1 MKTGDFLA
9 ESKSKRLISLD
20 AFRGI
25 TIASMILVNN
35 PGSWGAIYHPLGH
48 AKWHGWTLT
57 DLIFPFFLF
66 IVGVAIVFS
75 FSKRIEVGQ
84 SRKKIYLKVLKRTLI
99 LFGLGLLLNAFPFFH
114 LSTLRIPGVL
124 QRIAITYAIAS
135 IIVLNTNIK
144 WQAYIACSLLIFY
157 WMIMKLVPV
166 PGYGA
171 GVLEPQGNLC
181 GFIDGILLSGHTW
194 INAPAKGFDP
204 EGLLSTIP
212 AISSV
217 LLGVLTG
224 HWLKTEKSDLEK
236 VVMLFV
242 VGIAA
247 IVLGEIMSI
256 WFPINKN
263 LWSSSYTVFTAG
275 MALLFLGMCY
285 WLIDIKGYRKW
296 ATPFLIFGSN
306 AIAIYTLSS
315 LLARAMVFWWKIP
328 QQDGSAISLKTFLY
342 RILFESW
349 VSPINASLFYALTYI
364 LIWLV
369 LMTIL
374 YRKKIFIKI

>member
-1 MKTGDFLA
+1 MGDFLV
-9 ESKSKRLISLD
+9 EKKSKRLISLD

-35 PGSWGAIYHPLGH
+35 AGNWSAVYPPLEH

-66 IVGVAIVFS
+66 IVGVAIVFA
-75 FSKRIEVGQ
+75 FSKRIDTGQ
-84 SRKKIYLKVLKRTLI
+84 SKKKLYLKILKRTLI

-114 LSTLRIPGVL
+114 LSTWRIPGVL

-144 WQAYIACSLLIFY
+144 WQAYIAAGLLIIY
-157 WMIMKLVPV
+157 WIIMKLVPV

-181 GFIDGILLSGHTW
+181 GFIDGILLKGHTW
-194 INAPAKGFDP
+194 MYAPAKGFDP

-217 LLGVLTG
+217 LFGVLTG
-224 HWLKTEKSDLEK
+224 HWLKAKKSNLEK

-247 IVLGEIMSI
+247 IILGEIISI

-263 LWSSSYTVFTAG
+263 LWSSSYTVFTTG

-285 WLIDIKGYRKW
+285 WLIDIKGYKKW
-296 ATPFLIFGSN
+296 TIPFLVFGSN
-306 AIAIYTLSS
+306 AITVYTLSG
-315 LLARAMVFWWKIP
+315 LLAKAMVYLVEDSTTRW
-328 QQDGSAISLKTFLY
+328 QRNISKNFF
-342 RILFESW
+342 IQ
-349 VSPINASLFYALTYI
+349 N
-364 LIWLV
+364 
-369 LMTIL
+369 TI
-374 YRKKIFIKI
+374 

>member
-1 MKTGDFLA
+1 MGDFLVKK
-9 ESKSKRLISLD
+9 KSKRLISLD

-35 PGSWGAIYHPLGH
+35 AGNWSAVYPPLEH

-66 IVGVAIVFS
+66 IVGVAIVFA
-75 FSKRIEVGQ
+75 FSKRIESGQ
-84 SRKKIYLKVLKRTLI
+84 SKKKLYLKILKRTLI

-114 LSTLRIPGVL
+114 LSTWRIPGVL

-144 WQAYIACSLLIFY
+144 WQAYIAASLLIIY
-157 WMIMKLVPV
+157 WIIMKLVPV

-181 GFIDGILLSGHTW
+181 GFIDGILLKGHTW
-194 INAPAKGFDP
+194 MYAPAKGFDP

-217 LLGVLTG
+217 LFGVLTG
-224 HWLKTEKSDLEK
+224 HWLKTKKSNLEK

-256 WFPINKN
+256 WFHINKN

-285 WLIDIKGYRKW
+285 WLIDIKGYKKW
-296 ATPFLIFGSN
+296 TTPFLVFGSN
-306 AIAIYTLSS
+306 AITVYTISS
-315 LLARAMVFWWKIP
+315 LLARAMVYWWKIP
-328 QQDGSAISLKTFLY
+328 QQDGSVISLKTFLY
-342 RILFESW
+342 RTLFESW
-349 VSPINASLFYALTYI
+349 MSPINASLFYALTYV
-364 LIWLV
+364 LIWFG
-369 LMTIL
+369 LMAIL
-374 YRKKIFIKI
+374 YKKKIFIKI

>member
-1 MKTGDFLA
+1 MGDFLV
-9 ESKSKRLISLD
+9 EKKSKRLISLD

-35 PGSWGAIYHPLGH
+35 AGNWSAVYPPLEH

-66 IVGVAIVFS
+66 IVGVAIVFA
-75 FSKRIEVGQ
+75 FSKRIDTGQ
-84 SRKKIYLKVLKRTLI
+84 SKKKLYLKILKRTLI

-114 LSTLRIPGVL
+114 LSTWRIPGVL

-144 WQAYIACSLLIFY
+144 WQAYIAAGLLIIY
-157 WMIMKLVPV
+157 WIIMKLVPV

-181 GFIDGILLSGHTW
+181 GFIDGILLKGHTW
-194 INAPAKGFDP
+194 MYAPAKGFDP

-217 LLGVLTG
+217 LFGVLTG
-224 HWLKTEKSDLEK
+224 HWLKAKKSNLEK

-247 IVLGEIMSI
+247 IILGEIISI

-263 LWSSSYTVFTAG
+263 LWSSSYTVFTTG

-285 WLIDIKGYRKW
+285 WLIDIKGYKKW
-296 ATPFLIFGSN
+296 TIPFLVFGSN
-306 AIAIYTLSS
+306 AITVYTLSG
-315 LLARAMVFWWKIP
+315 LLAKAMVYWWKIP
-328 QQDGSAISLKTFLY
+328 QQDGSVISLKTFLY
-342 RILFESW
+342 RTLFESW
-349 VSPINASLFYALTYI
+349 MSPINASLFYALTYI
-364 LIWLV
+364 LIWFG

-374 YRKKIFIKI
+374 YKKKIFIKI

>member
-1 MKTGDFLA
+1 MGDFLV
-9 ESKSKRLISLD
+9 EKKSKRLISLD

-35 PGSWGAIYHPLGH
+35 AGNWSAIYPPLEH

-66 IVGVAIVFS
+66 IVGVAIVFA
-75 FSKRIEVGQ
+75 FSKRIETGQ
-84 SRKKIYLKVLKRTLI
+84 SKKKLYLKILKRTLI

-114 LSTLRIPGVL
+114 LSTWRIPGVL

-144 WQAYIACSLLIFY
+144 WQAYIAAGFLIIY
-157 WMIMKLVPV
+157 WIIMKLVPV

-171 GVLEPQGNLC
+171 GVLDPQGNLC
-181 GFIDGILLSGHTW
+181 GFIDGILLKGHTW
-194 INAPAKGFDP
+194 MYAPAKGFDP

-217 LLGVLTG
+217 LFGVLTG
-224 HWLKTEKSDLEK
+224 HWLKAKKSNLEK

-247 IVLGEIMSI
+247 IILGEIISI

-285 WLIDIKGYRKW
+285 WLIDIKGYKKW
-296 ATPFLIFGSN
+296 TTPFLVFGSN
-306 AIAIYTLSS
+306 AITVYTLSD
-315 LLARAMVFWWKIP
+315 LLARAMVYWWKIP

-342 RILFESW
+342 RTLFESW
-349 VSPINASLFYALTYI
+349 MSPINASLFYALTYV
-364 LIWLV
+364 LIWFG

-374 YRKKIFIKI
+374 YKKKIFIKI

>member
-1 MKTGDFLA
+1 MGDFLVKK
-9 ESKSKRLISLD
+9 KSKRLISLD

-35 PGSWGAIYHPLGH
+35 AGNWSTVYPPLEH

-66 IVGVAIVFS
+66 IVGVAIVFA
-75 FSKRIEVGQ
+75 FSKRIESGQ
-84 SRKKIYLKVLKRTLI
+84 SKKKLYLKILKRTLI

-114 LSTLRIPGVL
+114 LSTWRIPGVL

-144 WQAYIACSLLIFY
+144 WQAYIAASLLIIY
-157 WMIMKLVPV
+157 WIIMKLVPV

-181 GFIDGILLSGHTW
+181 GFIDGILLKGHTW
-194 INAPAKGFDP
+194 MYAPAKGFDP

-217 LLGVLTG
+217 LFGVLTG
-224 HWLKTEKSDLEK
+224 HWLKTKKSNLEK

-256 WFPINKN
+256 WFHINKN

-285 WLIDIKGYRKW
+285 WLIDIKGYKKW
-296 ATPFLIFGSN
+296 TTPFLVFGSN
-306 AIAIYTLSS
+306 AITVYTISS
-315 LLARAMVFWWKIP
+315 LLARAMVYWWKIP
-328 QQDGSAISLKTFLY
+328 QQDGSVISLKTFLY
-342 RILFESW
+342 RTLFESW
-349 VSPINASLFYALTYI
+349 MSPINASLFYALTYV
-364 LIWLV
+364 LIWFG
-369 LMTIL
+369 LMAIL
-374 YRKKIFIKI
+374 YKKKIFIKI

>member
-1 MKTGDFLA
+1 MGDFLVKK
-9 ESKSKRLISLD
+9 KSKRLISLD

-35 PGSWGAIYHPLGH
+35 AGNWSAVYPPLEH

-66 IVGVAIVFS
+66 IVGVAIVFA
-75 FSKRIEVGQ
+75 FSKRIESGQ
-84 SRKKIYLKVLKRTLI
+84 SKKKLYLKILKRTLI

-114 LSTLRIPGVL
+114 LSTWRIPGVL

-144 WQAYIACSLLIFY
+144 WQAYIAASLLIIY
-157 WMIMKLVPV
+157 WIIMKLVPV

-181 GFIDGILLSGHTW
+181 GFIDGILLKGHTW
-194 INAPAKGFDP
+194 MYAPAKGFDP

-217 LLGVLTG
+217 LFGVLTG
-224 HWLKTEKSDLEK
+224 HWLKTKKSNLEK

-256 WFPINKN
+256 WFHINKN

-285 WLIDIKGYRKW
+285 WLIDIKGYKKW
-296 ATPFLIFGSN
+296 TTPFLVFGSN
-306 AIAIYTLSS
+306 AITVYTISS
-315 LLARAMVFWWKIP
+315 LLARAMVYWWKIP
-328 QQDGSAISLKTFLY
+328 QQDGSVVSLKTFLY
-342 RILFESW
+342 RTLFESW
-349 VSPINASLFYALTYI
+349 MSPINASLFYALTYV
-364 LIWLV
+364 LIWFG
-369 LMTIL
+369 LMAIL
-374 YRKKIFIKI
+374 YKKKIFIKI